1 MEPAERT
8 GRALVKVAFI
18 VFALVVSVVFDE
30 FGHGVVLF
38 VIFVVGLIA
47 GAVAL
52 KAWKTL

>member
-30 FGHGVVLF
+30 FGHGVVGF
-38 VIFVVGLIA
+38 FIFVVGLIA